1 MFYVLSKEG
10 SAPMK
15 RAPTI
20 DVDLY
25 EEQQKEE
32 LEALIRQA
40 LFFVR
45 YLPAIFG
52 SCVFA
57 HCGFYA
63 WKFPVSLAQPC
74 VSSCRA
80 KNDGEMCLYLWVITL
95 PPAL

>member
-1 MFYVLSKEG
+1 MMFYVLSKEG

-40 LFFVR
+40 LLMVR
-45 YLPAIFG
+45 DLPAIFG
-52 SCVFA
+52 SLVFA

-74 VSSCRA
+74 VSSCIE
-80 KNDGEMCLYLWVITL
+80 KKW
-95 PPAL
+95 